1 MLSSTLPFSQ
11 FELLQKSVKTILK
24 KMVLQAFLFLTS

>member
-11 FELLQKSVKTILK
+11 FELLQKKCQSHFE

>member
-24 KMVLQAFLFLTS
+24 KWFCKPSYF